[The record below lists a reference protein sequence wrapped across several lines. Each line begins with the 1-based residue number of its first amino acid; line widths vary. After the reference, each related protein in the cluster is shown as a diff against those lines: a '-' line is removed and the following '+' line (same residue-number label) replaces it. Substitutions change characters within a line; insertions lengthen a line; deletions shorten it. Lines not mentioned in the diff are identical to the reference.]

1 MTEKETSAP
10 VGPPPAQLAPVGTA
24 AETETTNASPGGQG
38 GSEGLPPE
46 DRWNRATKHVEGA
59 PDKHVEIARP
69 ARWYEVLWSSKK
81 ARIGIVMMAFFVF
94 IAIFAPLL
102 TPHDPNDSS
111 FVPVQDPS
119 GEHWLGTNTLG
130 FDIYTQLLYGTRLSL
145 AIGVLGGFGVT
156 LIALLIGMISGYA
169 EGTWLDDGLSFITN
183 LALVVPVLPLMMV
196 IVAYSETRGLGL
208 LVFVVAITGWAGHAR
223 TKRAQIITLRSREFV
238 TAARF
243 GGDGMFRIVFREIMP
258 NMTSLV
264 VSGFIAASTA
274 AIAAEAGLSFMG
286 FGDPNTV
293 SWGQMLFQAN
303 ANGALV
309 QGLWVWL
316 LVPGVFLALITTSLS
331 FVNFGVDLLSNAQLR
346 EEEN

>member
-1 MTEKETSAP
+1 MTENETSAP
-10 VGPPPAQLAPVGTA
+10 AGPPPAQLAPVGTA
-24 AETETTNASPGGQG
+24 AEAEATNARRGGE
-38 GSEGLPPE
+38 SLPAE

-59 PDKHVEIARP
+59 PQVHVDVARP
-69 ARWYEVLWSSKK
+69 PRWYEVLWSSKK
-81 ARIGIVMMAFFVF
+81 ARIGIVMLAFFVF
-94 IAIFAPLL
+94 VAIFAPLL
-102 TPHDPNDSS
+102 TPYDPNDSS

-145 AIGVLGGFGVT
+145 AIGVLGGLGVT
-156 LIALLIGMISGYA
+156 LIALLIGMVSGYA
-169 EGTWLDDGLSFITN
+169 EGTWLDDVLSFVTN

-243 GGDGMFRIVFREIMP
+243 GGDGMLRIVFREIMP

>member
-1 MTEKETSAP
+1 MSDNETSAP
-10 VGPPPAQLAPVGTA
+10 AGPPPGQMAPVGTP
-24 AETETTNASPGGQG
+24 AETETTNAPRGGKN
-38 GSEGLPPE
+38 LPAE
-46 DRWNRATKHVEGA
+46 DRWNRAKKQGDGDAPAEHVEVKRA
-59 PDKHVEIARP
+59 
-69 ARWYEVLWSSKK
+69 ARWYEVLWTSKK
-81 ARIGIVMMAFFVF
+81 ARIGIVMLAFFVF
-94 IAIFAPLL
+94 VAICAPLL

-145 AIGVLGGFGVT
+145 AIGVLGGLGVT
-156 LIALLIGMISGYA
+156 AIALLIGMISGYA
-169 EGTWLDDGLSFITN
+169 EGTWLDDVLSFITN

-223 TKRAQIITLRSREFV
+223 TKRAQIVTLRSREFV
-238 TAARF
+238 TAAKF

-316 LVPGVFLALITTSLS
+316 LVPGVFLALIITALS

>member
-1 MTEKETSAP
+1 MNEPREVA
-10 VGPPPAQLAPVGTA
+10 PPPAQLSPTDAIDDELFRKQELAAP
-24 AETETTNASPGGQG
+24 PR
-38 GSEGLPPE
+38 PPAE
-46 DRWNRATKHVEGA
+46 DRWNRAHKRAAGTAV
-59 PDKHVEIARP
+59 DYRRP
-69 ARWYEVLWSSKK
+69 PRWYKVLWSSKK
-81 ARIGIVMMAFFVF
+81 ARIGIIMLAFFIL
-94 IAIFAPLL
+94 IAIFAPVL
-102 TPHDPNDSS
+102 TPYSPNDST
-111 FVPVQDPS
+111 FQPVQDPNAQ
-119 GEHWLGTNTLG
+119 HWLGTNTLG
-130 FDIYTQLLYGTRLSL
+130 FDIWTQLVYGARLSV
-145 AIGVLGGFGVT
+145 AIGVLGGLGVT
-156 LIALLIGMISGYA
+156 IVALLIGMVSGYA
-169 EGTWLDDGLSFITN
+169 EGTWLDDVLSFLTN

-196 IVAYSETRGLGL
+196 IVAYSETRGLWL
-208 LVFVVAITGWAGHAR
+208 LVFVVSITSWAGHAR
-223 TKRAQIITLRSREFV
+223 SKRAQIITLRNREFV

-243 GGDGMFRIVFREIMP
+243 GGDRRFRIIFREIMP

-264 VSGFIAASTA
+264 VSGFIAASTG

-316 LVPGVFLALITTSLS
+316 LAPGIMLALIITALS

>member
-1 MTEKETSAP
+1 MTEKNDT
-10 VGPPPAQLAPVGTA
+10 PPPAAPPPGQMSPAGTLAEAGTTA
-24 AETETTNASPGGQG
+24 PRGGA
-38 GSEGLPPE
+38 GLPAE
-46 DRWNRATKHVEGA
+46 DRWNRAKQPEEQAGHIT
-59 PDKHVEIARP
+59 ITRP
-69 ARWYEVLWSSKK
+69 PRWYEILWSSKK
-81 ARIGIVMMAFFVF
+81 ARIGILMLAFFTLV
-94 IAIFAPLL
+94 AIFAPLL
-102 TPHDPNDSS
+102 TPYSPSDSS
-111 FVPVQDPS
+111 FTPVQDPS
-119 GEHWLGTNTLG
+119 TEHWLGTNTLG
-130 FDIYTQLLYGTRLSL
+130 FDLYTQLVYGTRLSF
-145 AIGVLGGFGVT
+145 AIGVLGGLGVT
-156 LIALLIGMISGYA
+156 MISLLIGMISGYA
-169 EGTWLDDGLSFITN
+169 EGTWLDDGLSFLTN

-238 TAARF
+238 TAAKF

-316 LVPGVFLALITTSLS
+316 IVPGFFLALIITSLS

>member
-1 MTEKETSAP
+1 MTDKE
-10 VGPPPAQLAPVGTA
+10 
-24 AETETTNASPGGQG
+24 
-38 GSEGLPPE
+38 LPPE
-46 DRWNRATKHVEGA
+46 DRWNRRTTTA
-59 PDKHVEIARP
+59 PDAAPVVVRRP
-69 ARWYEVLWSSKK
+69 ARWYEVLWSAKK
-81 ARIGIVMMAFFVF
+81 ARIGIIMLAFFVLV
-94 IAIFAPLL
+94 AIFAPWL
-102 TPHDPNDSS
+102 TPYDPNDST
-111 FVPVQDPS
+111 FQPVQDPS
-119 GEHWLGTNTLG
+119 SEHWLGTNTLG
-130 FDIYTQLLYGTRLSL
+130 FDLYTQLLYGTRLSL
-145 AIGVLGGFGVT
+145 AIGILGGLAIT
-156 LIALLIGMISGYA
+156 ALALFIGMVSGYA
-169 EGTWLDDGLSFITN
+169 EGTWLDDILSFLTN
-183 LALVVPVLPLMMV
+183 LAIVVPVLPLMMV

-238 TAARF
+238 TAAKF

-274 AIAAEAGLSFMG
+274 SISAEAGLSFMG

-293 SWGQMLFQAN
+293 SWGQMLAQAN

-316 LVPGVFLALITTSLS
+316 LVPGVMLALLITALS